1 MAPTKKSEKNVPT
14 KKIPTKSTTKS
25 TAKNSTKDSTKTTPN
40 TSTKTT
46 LSISQKKT
54 VGKKAAA
61 EGKKKV
67 AEKMKKI
74 KVSKK
79 KSQIRYGHSE
89 CKKKVWAKAT
99 KIEGKNP
106 MMCRLCGITGKVLKY
121 TDHGKPTKYGWDIDH
136 LIPVAKGGSDHLSN
150 LKAVNYKVNRSQGAS
165 FVNKLHLV
173 NKYHTALAEK
183 RGIQPSY
190 KNLEFKWT
198 PDLIGK
204 HCWVRATP
212 VATQSLAIIKGYTSK
227 WVEVQWSDTKWTQQ
241 IPVNKDL
248 FEIMK

>member
-1 MAPTKKSEKNVPT
+1 MSIPQTFIQELINRADVVEIVGRHVQLKK
-14 KKIPTKSTTKS
+14 
-25 TAKNSTKDSTKTTPN
+25 AG
-40 TSTKTT
+40 
-46 LSISQKKT
+46 
-54 VGKKAAA
+54 GKKAAA

-79 KSQIRYGHSE
+79 SQIRYGHPE

-106 MMCRLCGITGKVLKY
+106 MMWRLCGITGKVLKY

-136 LIPVAKGGSDHLSN
+136 LIPRSIGGSDHLSN

-165 FVNKLHLV
+165 FINKLHLV

-227 WVEVQWSDTKWTQQ
+227 WVEVQWSDTKWRQQ